1 MELQKNSEV
10 VPSSCIPSPYPYHQG
25 LTSLNKSAEIQVEV
39 SIMEVSS
46 GSLGSPLHQY
56 AFMFSIF
63 QEPVIEKL
71 NNSLVGGDKMSGHS
85 T

>member
-1 MELQKNSEV
+1 
-10 VPSSCIPSPYPYHQG
+10 
-25 LTSLNKSAEIQVEV
+25 
-39 SIMEVSS
+39 MEVSS